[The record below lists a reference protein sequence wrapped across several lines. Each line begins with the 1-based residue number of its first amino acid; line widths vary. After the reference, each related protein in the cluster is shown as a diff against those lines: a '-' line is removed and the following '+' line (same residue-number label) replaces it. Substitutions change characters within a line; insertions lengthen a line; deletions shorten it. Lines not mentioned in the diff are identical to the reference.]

1 MHQKTEKTDRCK
13 VFFVLHLSPMF
24 WLQLKIQLANVRE
37 KCEHYK
43 VFECC
48 GINKIQLREA
58 PEKRSRTVMIHNTK
72 F

>member
-13 VFFVLHLSPMF
+13 VYLVLHLSLMF
-24 WLQLKIQLANVRE
+24 WLQLKTQLVNVGE
-37 KCEHYK
+37 KWEHYK

-58 PEKRSRTVMIHNTK
+58 PEKRSRTVMIHTTK